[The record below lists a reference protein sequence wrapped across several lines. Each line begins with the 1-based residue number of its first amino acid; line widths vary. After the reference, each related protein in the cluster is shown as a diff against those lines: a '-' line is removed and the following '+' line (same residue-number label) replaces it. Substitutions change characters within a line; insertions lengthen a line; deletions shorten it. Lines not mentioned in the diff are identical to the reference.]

1 MCKRDKE
8 LFLFDIL
15 IAILKIKDYAK
26 DFDNAQ
32 SLKYDFKSWDAVV
45 REFEI
50 IGEAT
55 NNLIKLQYFTNE
67 KREIVDFRNI
77 LIHEYFGID
86 EDEIWGIIDNFLDSF
101 QSDIEKDIKSIEQ
114 NLRNRLIVELMDEN
128 LHIDFIVQSLRGLE

>member
-1 MCKRDKE
+1 MSKRDKE

-15 IAILKIKDYAK
+15 IAVLKIKHYAS
-26 DFDNAQ
+26 DFDDAE
-32 SLKYDFKSWDAVV
+32 SLKHDFKSWDAVV

-55 NNLIKLQYFTNE
+55 NYLIKLKHFSND

-86 EDEIWGIIDNFLDSF
+86 ADEIWGIINNFLDSYQF
-101 QSDIEKDIKSIEQ
+101 DIEKEICLLDEKTKSRLIEQ
-114 NLRNRLIVELMDEN
+114 LSEEN
-128 LHIDFIVQSLRGLE
+128 KHIGFVVSALQKLK

>member
-1 MCKRDKE
+1 M
-8 LFLFDIL
+8 
-15 IAILKIKDYAK
+15 
-26 DFDNAQ
+26 
-32 SLKYDFKSWDAVV
+32 KYDFKSWDAVV

-128 LHIDFIVQSLRGLE
+128 IHIDFIVQSLRGLE